1 PQAKAA
7 TNKLTY
13 HERKE
18 KETIDD
24 EIEVLEQKISD
35 CDAEMIQVAADYQQ
49 LQVLMET
56 KTELEAEL
64 EAKYERWEYL
74 AEKE

>member
-1 PQAKAA
+1 
-7 TNKLTY
+7 
-13 HERKE
+13 
-18 KETIDD
+18 
-24 EIEVLEQKISD
+24 
-35 CDAEMIQVAADYQQ
+35 MQVAADYQQ